1 MGEDKQSRGGWSNTS
16 WENRLNQSGL
26 GGLVHSIL
34 DAMRPAAPIAAS
46 LLWIAQPAFAM
57 FGRAEE
63 IESLANRLNDPLEDV
78 DQDRPPS
85 GSE

>member
-1 MGEDKQSRGGWSNTS
+1 MGEDKQSSSSRSNTG
-16 WENRLNQSGL
+16 WEERLDQSGL
-26 GGLVHSIL
+26 GGLVLSIIH
-34 DAMRPAAPIAAS
+34 AMRPAAPIAAN

-63 IESLANRLNDPLEDV
+63 IEALANRLSDPPEEDGM
-78 DQDRPPS
+78 DQPPP